1 MKIKQDEIH
10 DTIQQARPN
19 LKDIS
24 IKQYEQQ
31 LKKLKNLF
39 ETESYDFLSKP
50 KEVESKLEGL
60 HYTSVRNTYNA
71 IIVLLLALNKDSTYD
86 KLIEQYTE
94 LRDQLNTKYEEE
106 QKSGVISDKQKN
118 NFASMEEINKLL
130 SQLKTEITQLK
141 KKKTLTQRDVST
153 IRSWILFNMLIRIPT
168 RNDAS
173 NMLYIT
179 QRAYKNLSQKDKE
192 EHNYLVNERNNMKF
206 IYNVYKTSKK
216 YGENIIHVPAD
227 LKPMIRTYLKLM
239 DYKTGDNI
247 FPMSR
252 NAISQLL
259 SKTSKRIIDK
269 SVSSTLVRKIYMSE
283 KYAKVK
289 EEMKADSKLL
299 GHSVSMGQSVY
310 TKSKE

>member
-1 MKIKQDEIH
+1 MKIKQEEIH
-10 DTIQQARPN
+10 DTIQKARPN
-19 LKDIS
+19 LKPIS

-50 KEVESKLEGL
+50 KEVESKLEDL

-94 LRDQLNTKYEEE
+94 LRDKLNTKYEEE

-141 KKKTLTQRDVST
+141 KKNTLTQRDVST

-216 YGENIIHVPAD
+216 YGENIIPVPAD

-247 FPMSR
+247 FNMSR

-259 SKTSKRIIDK
+259 SKTSKRIINK
-269 SVSSTLVRKIYMSE
+269 SVSSTLIRKIYLSN
-283 KYAKVK
+283 KYGDMK
-289 EEMKADSKLL
+289 EEMKADAKMMS
-299 GHSVSMGQSVY
+299 HDVSTAQKIY
-310 TKSKE
+310 TKSAE